1 VAELYFQAT
10 TEDGKSQRWLL
21 DDDFF
26 TIGRGDG
33 TKTQNRLS
41 VCGDP
46 MLSRQ
51 HFEVRLKEN
60 SIVVKRNPK
69 ARNPLF
75 FKGKQEDEF
84 EVQSGQSFVTGKTRF
99 GLFRSRSPSEE
110 PFTEYTMFRNQL
122 QEVQQEN
129 SSASFRTLLALLPKL
144 RGANSDTALHRALEV
159 LSALLPQAN
168 ELKVLSQGEPPIPV
182 IEWCKT
188 SGAPTTPASRR
199 LVSSALSQQATVAH
213 VWALESESEL
223 QATAHAQAD
232 WAVASPVII
241 SDDEKYC
248 LYAVGSSAVAL
259 TDTQVRE
266 QKQSLDELAA
276 LLDIVAETLGHHLT
290 TERMNRF
297 EGQVGQFFS
306 PGLRERLSDKE
317 FSQVLEPRLREV
329 TVMFFDLRGFS
340 KATESAEDENLDKI
354 LSHHKILT
362 RVMTEV
368 TEAVFRQGGLV
379 IDYQGDAVLACWGA
393 LSEKAEATN
402 AAEAAKDICRVI
414 RQLEVPFGGQPLSC
428 GIGMAKGRAVAGQI
442 GAKEQIKFGILGKV
456 VNLASRLEGLTK
468 YFGVPIL
475 CNQAFREELTPVQLC
490 RYVGRVRPAGLT
502 EEHDIHELV
511 VPEEFGGSGL
521 SPEQADAFDQ
531 ITQTL
536 VRGDLYAAK
545 ASLIGGQ
552 QDPVCAF
559 LLKEVARLERE
570 GACSEWRGVIEFSK
584 K

>member
-1 VAELYFQAT
+1 MADLYFQAR
-10 TEDGKSQRWLL
+10 TEDGRAQRWLL
-21 DDDFF
+21 DDQLF
-26 TIGRGDG
+26 TVGRGDG

-41 VCGDP
+41 VSGDP

-51 HFEVRLKEN
+51 HFELRIRLN
-60 SIVVKRNPK
+60 SVVVKRNPK

-84 EVQSGQSFVTGKTRF
+84 ELQSGQSFVTGKTRF
-99 GLFRSRSPSEE
+99 GLSLSRSPSEE
-110 PFTEYTMFRNQL
+110 PFTEYTMLRNQL
-122 QEVQQEN
+122 HEVQQEN
-129 SSASFRTLLALLPKL
+129 SAASFRTLLALLPKL
-144 RGANSDTALHRALEV
+144 RGANSDTALQRALEV
-159 LSALLPQAN
+159 LSALLPQAA
-168 ELKVLSQGEPPIPV
+168 ELKVLSQGAPPVPV
-182 IEWCKT
+182 IEWCKIA
-188 SGAPTTPASRR
+188 GAPATPASRR
-199 LVSSALSQQATVAH
+199 LVSSALDQQATVAH
-213 VWALESESEL
+213 VWALESESEI

-232 WAVASPVII
+232 WAVASPVVI
-241 SDDEKYC
+241 SEDEKYC

-266 QKQSLDELAA
+266 QKESLDELAA

-317 FSQVLEPRLREV
+317 FTQVLEPRLRNV

-340 KATESAEDENLDKI
+340 KATESAEDETLDKI
-354 LSHHKILT
+354 LSHHKVLT

-414 RQLEVPFGGQPLSC
+414 RELEVPFGGQPLSC

-442 GAKEQIKFGILGKV
+442 GAKKQIKFGVLGKV

-468 YFGVPIL
+468 YFGVPVL
-475 CNQAFREELTPVQLC
+475 CNQAFRDELSSEQLC

-511 VPEEFGGSGL
+511 VAEEFGGSGL
-521 SPEQADAFDQ
+521 DARRAAKYDR
-531 ITQTL
+531 ITHTL
-536 VRGDLYAAK
+536 VEGDLETAR
-545 ASLIGGQ
+545 ASLSEETH
-552 QDPVCAF
+552 DPICAF
-559 LLKEVARLERE
+559 LLDEIARIKTDDDR
-570 GACSEWRGVIEFSK
+570 SDWTGVIEFSK